1 MSSFKSTV
9 YSIKILLH
17 FPWGVVAG
25 DIEEVLFTNLDMHG
39 PSYYRF
45 GISKYNW
52 KIKYEI
58 HNEIDITK
66 EESP

>member
-1 MSSFKSTV
+1 M
-9 YSIKILLH
+9 
-17 FPWGVVAG
+17 VAG
-25 DIEEVLFTNLDMHG
+25 DIEEILFTNLDMHG